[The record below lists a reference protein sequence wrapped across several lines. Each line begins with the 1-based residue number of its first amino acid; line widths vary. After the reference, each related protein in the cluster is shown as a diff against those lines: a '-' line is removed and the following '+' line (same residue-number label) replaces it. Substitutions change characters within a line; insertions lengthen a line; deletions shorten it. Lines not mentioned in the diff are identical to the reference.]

1 MVGPANKQEN
11 VIIKISGMS
20 CQHCVQRIE
29 NALQQSSGVNEA
41 QVDLTAEEAYIGYDP
56 SKVNE
61 ENLLQIIKDTGYEG
75 TLSG

>member
-20 CQHCVQRIE
+20 CNHCVQRIE
-29 NALQQSSGVNEA
+29 NVLQQSRGVNTA
-41 QVDLTAEEAYIGYDP
+41 QVDLSAEKAYIEYD
-56 SKVNE
+56 SSEINE
-61 ENLLQIIKDTGYEG
+61 ETLLQIIKDTGYEG